1 MNRDTMPRHPGLPWP
16 LLIFGLPVNTPL
28 APSKAARFVAA
39 FPAALSCIGLGLR
52 DGLKPRLILQS
63 LAIWVAVLLLWGL
76 VFRIFSDGM
85 HAMSLHLV
93 DWIVRGAGALVRSE
107 AAGPASPPGAA
118 ANFAAGVVSLFAF
131 ILLSLVTARMLVDF
145 FLMGTIRAIVRLR
158 YPTLEAWPG
167 GSWKA
172 SLRNTVGPVVMLV
185 LVALPLMLI
194 PVLNVIALFLLFNYL
209 NVRGLVPDALED
221 MAKDQEVRRLIEDSR
236 IEMMVLGALLVPVL
250 MIPPLSLLAP
260 SVLGASVTHLAF
272 RRRQT
277 QRRGQPG

>member
-1 MNRDTMPRHPGLPWP
+1 M
-16 LLIFGLPVNTPL
+16 NTPL
-28 APSKAARFVAA
+28 PSRPARLVAA

-63 LAIWVAVLLLWGL
+63 LAIWAAVLLVWSL
-76 VFRIFSDGM
+76 VFWIFSDAV
-85 HAMSLHLV
+85 HALSLHVV

-107 AAGPASPPGAA
+107 ATGPAGPPGTAS
-118 ANFAAGVVSLFAF
+118 NFAAGVVSFLAF
-131 ILLSLVTARMLVDF
+131 ILLCLITARLLVDF
-145 FLMGTIRAIVRLR
+145 FLMGTIRAIVRPR
-158 YPTLEAWPG
+158 YPTLEAWGG

-172 SLRNTVGPVVMLV
+172 SLRNTVGPLVTLV
-185 LVALPLMLI
+185 LLALPLMLV
-194 PVLNVIALFLLFNYL
+194 PVLNVVALFLLFNYL

-221 MAKDQEVRRLIEDSR
+221 IAKDEEVRRLIQGSR

-272 RRRQT
+272 RRLQA
-277 QRRGQPG
+277 QRRGQPV